1 MAVRNPLVAVFG
13 TLAEAAIFAP
23 LLAIPLVIFSY
34 LSLPFLMLISLAYGL
49 AAFAIAGFLAGR
61 AGTFAF
67 AAFPVAFL
75 GGFLGYFVFFA
86 IAFPP
91 VNLLFAAMY
100 ATIEAGAAWA
110 SATRRM
116 SKVHAEVR
124 LENEEKRRCRLCGAR
139 VGVKATHCW
148 SCRASLNR
156 IT

>member
-1 MAVRNPLVAVFG
+1 MAVRNPLVAAFG

-23 LLAIPLVIFSY
+23 LLAIPLVLFTY
-34 LSLPFLMLISLAYGL
+34 LSLPLLPLISLAYGI

-75 GGFLGYFVFFA
+75 GGFLGYIVFFA

-91 VNLLFAAMY
+91 VNLLFAAFY
-100 ATIEAGAAWA
+100 ALVEALVAYA
-110 SATRRM
+110 SASRRM
-116 SKVHAEVR
+116 SKIAPEVR

-139 VGVKATHCW
+139 VGPRATRCW